1 MSHQRTN
8 KKIPTI
14 EEIQKEFE
22 DFVKRKYGGTVNF
35 TMAQARPDTTTTD
48 DTSTSPPEEK
58 TFDLKFDLKPKEVK
72 QYLDRY
78 VIKQDDA
85 KKALA
90 IAVCDHYNHV
100 REVHENPKAADTDY
114 SKQNIVMLGPTGVG
128 KTYLIRHIAKL
139 IGVPFVKADAT
150 RFSETGYVGANVDD
164 MIRDL
169 VTQADDDIELAQYGI
184 IYLDEVDK
192 IATPPNIIGRD
203 VSGRGVQIGLLK
215 LMEETEVDLRA
226 GYDAAS
232 QMQAMME
239 FQQKGKVE
247 KRIINTRHI
256 LFIISGAFNGLVE
269 IINKRMNQSTIG
281 FNATVKSQTELEDPF
296 QFVTPQDFIE
306 FGFEPELIGRL
317 PVHVIC
323 QNLSAD
329 DLYYILKHSEGSIV
343 RQYER
348 AFGAY
353 GIEVVFSDAGL
364 HQIAESAHAQETGAR
379 ALMTVCDAGLHQIAE
394 GAYAQETGAR
404 ALMTVCE
411 KTLREYKFELPSSSI
426 REFVVTEAVVEDPVG
441 ELQRILEDADYN
453 VRQIVMRERVRRYE
467 ENFQIEHQ
475 MQIQFDDEA
484 TELLCQQAIDQ
495 DRAPKEICE
504 ELLQSYQHGLN
515 LIRQNTG
522 QSVFTFTKAVVDN
535 PDVMLERWIRDSY
548 AAKSKEEGKASEGDL

>member
-1 MSHQRTN
+1 MSNQTTN

-14 EEIQKEFE
+14 DEIQREFE
-22 DFVKRKYGGTVNF
+22 DFVKRKYGGTVNV
-35 TMAQARPDTTTTD
+35 TMSQMKPDTTKTD
-48 DTSTSPPEEK
+48 DTSTATPEK
-58 TFDLKFDLKPKEVK
+58 KSFDLKFDLKPKEVK

-100 REVHENPKAADTDY
+100 REAHENPKIADTDY
-114 SKQNIVMLGPTGVG
+114 SKQNVVMLGPTGVG
-128 KTYLIRHIAKL
+128 KTYLIRHIAQL

-239 FQQKGKVE
+239 FQQKGVVE

-256 LFIISGAFNGLVE
+256 LFIISGAFNGLKE
-269 IINKRMNQSTIG
+269 IINKRMNQSSIG

-296 QFVTPQDFIE
+296 QFVTPPDFIE

-317 PVHVIC
+317 PVHVVC

-329 DLYYILKHSEGSIV
+329 NLYYILKHSEGSII

-348 AFGAY
+348 AFRAY
-353 GIEVVFSDAGL
+353 GIEVLFSDEGL
-364 HQIAESAHAQETGAR
+364 R
-379 ALMTVCDAGLHQIAE
+379 RIAE
-394 GAYAQETGAR
+394 GAYVQQTGAR

-411 KTLREYKFELPSSSI
+411 KTLREYKFELPSANI
-426 REFVVTEAVVEDPVG
+426 REFVVTANVIENPAG
-441 ELQRILEDADYN
+441 ELQRILKDADYN
-453 VRQIVMRERVRRYE
+453 RQIVMRERVRRYE
-467 ENFQIEHQ
+467 EDFQNEHQ

-484 TELLCQQAIDQ
+484 TELLCQKAIDQ
-495 DRAPKEICE
+495 GRLPGEICE

-515 LIRQNTG
+515 LIKQNTG
-522 QSVFTFTKAVVDN
+522 QAVFTFTKTVVDN
-535 PDVMLERWIRDSY
+535 PDVMLERWIRNSY
-548 AAKSKEEGKASEGDL
+548 AAKSKEEEKASEEVPISASCD

>member
-1 MSHQRTN
+1 MSSQRLN

-35 TMAQARPDTTTTD
+35 TMSQAKPETTTTD
-48 DTSTSPPEEK
+48 DANDATPEK
-58 TFDLKFDLKPKEVK
+58 KSFDLKFDLKPKEVK

-100 REVHENPKAADTDY
+100 REVHENPKVADNDY
-114 SKQNIVMLGPTGVG
+114 SKQNVVMLGPTGVG

-226 GYDAAS
+226 GHDAAS

-239 FQQKGKVE
+239 FQQKGVVE
-247 KRIINTRHI
+247 KHIINTRHI
-256 LFIISGAFNGLVE
+256 LFIISGAFNGLKE
-269 IINKRMNQSTIG
+269 IINKRMNQSNIG
-281 FNATVKSQTELEDPF
+281 FNATVKSQTELGDPF

-317 PVHVIC
+317 PVHVVC

-329 DLYYILKHSEGSIV
+329 DLYHVLKNSEGSIV

-348 AFGAY
+348 AFEAY
-353 GIEVVFSDAGL
+353 EIEVLFADKGL
-364 HQIAESAHAQETGAR
+364 RRIAEE
-379 ALMTVCDAGLHQIAE
+379 
-394 GAYAQETGAR
+394 AYLQETGAR

-426 REFVVTEAVVEDPVG
+426 REFVVTEKVIEDPVG
-441 ELQRILEDADYN
+441 ELQRILADPEYN
-453 VRQIVMRERVRRYE
+453 RHIVMHERVRRYE
-467 ENFQIEHQ
+467 EEFQHEHH
-475 MQIQFDDEA
+475 MHIQFDDEA
-484 TELLCQQAIDQ
+484 TQLLCQNAIDQ
-495 DRAPKEICE
+495 GRTPREICE

-515 LIRQNTG
+515 LIKQNTG
-522 QSVFTFTKAVVDN
+522 QSTFNFTKAVVDN
-535 PDVMLERWIRDSY
+535 PDVMLERWIRKSY
-548 AAKSKEEGKASEGDL
+548 AAKSKEEEKVSKGDL

>member
-1 MSHQRTN
+1 MSNQRIN

-35 TMAQARPDTTTTD
+35 TMSQAQPETTTAD
-48 DTSTSPPEEK
+48 DTNPPTPEKK
-58 TFDLKFDLKPKEVK
+58 TFNLKFDLKPKEVK

-100 REVHENPKAADTDY
+100 REVHENPTVADTDY
-114 SKQNIVMLGPTGVG
+114 SKQNVVMLGPTGVG

-169 VTQADDDIELAQYGI
+169 VTQADDNIELAQYGI

-226 GYDAAS
+226 GYDAVS

-239 FQQKGKVE
+239 FQQKGVVE

-256 LFIISGAFNGLVE
+256 LFIISGAFNGLKE
-269 IINKRMNQSTIG
+269 IINKRVNQSNIG
-281 FNATVKSQTELEDPF
+281 FNATVKSQTELGDPF
-296 QFVTPQDFIE
+296 QLVTPQDFIE

-317 PVHVIC
+317 PVHVVC
-323 QNLSAD
+323 QNLAAA
-329 DLYYILKHSEGSIV
+329 DLYHILKHSEGSII

-353 GIEVVFSDAGL
+353 GIEVLFSDKGL
-364 HQIAESAHAQETGAR
+364 HRIAEQ
-379 ALMTVCDAGLHQIAE
+379 
-394 GAYAQETGAR
+394 AYIQGTGAR

-426 REFVVTEAVVEDPVG
+426 REFVVTEKVIGNPAD
-441 ELQRILEDADYN
+441 ELQQMLEDADYN
-453 VRQIVMRERVRRYE
+453 RQIVMHERVRRYE
-467 ENFQIEHQ
+467 EEFQREHQ

-484 TELLCQQAIDQ
+484 TEFLCHKAIHQ
-495 DRAPKEICE
+495 GRAPKQICE

-515 LIRQNTG
+515 LIKQNTG
-522 QSVFTFTKAVVDN
+522 QSVFTFTKAVVDD
-535 PDVMLERWIRDSY
+535 PDVTLEHWIRDSY
-548 AAKSKEEGKASEGDL
+548 AAKSKEDRKVLNKDL

>member
-1 MSHQRTN
+1 MQTPPPL
-8 KKIPTI
+8 KK
-14 EEIQKEFE
+14 Q
-22 DFVKRKYGGTVNF
+22 
-35 TMAQARPDTTTTD
+35 
-48 DTSTSPPEEK
+48 

-100 REVHENPKAADTDY
+100 REVHENPKVADTDY
-114 SKQNIVMLGPTGVG
+114 SKQNVVMLGPTGVG

-247 KRIINTRHI
+247 KRIIKYA
-256 LFIISGAFNGLVE
+256 SY
-269 IINKRMNQSTIG
+269 
-281 FNATVKSQTELEDPF
+281 PF
-296 QFVTPQDFIE
+296 
-306 FGFEPELIGRL
+306 
-317 PVHVIC
+317 
-323 QNLSAD
+323 
-329 DLYYILKHSEGSIV
+329 YY
-343 RQYER
+343 
-348 AFGAY
+348 
-353 GIEVVFSDAGL
+353 
-364 HQIAESAHAQETGAR
+364 
-379 ALMTVCDAGLHQIAE
+379 
-394 GAYAQETGAR
+394 
-404 ALMTVCE
+404 
-411 KTLREYKFELPSSSI
+411 
-426 REFVVTEAVVEDPVG
+426 
-441 ELQRILEDADYN
+441 
-453 VRQIVMRERVRRYE
+453 
-467 ENFQIEHQ
+467 
-475 MQIQFDDEA
+475 
-484 TELLCQQAIDQ
+484 
-495 DRAPKEICE
+495 
-504 ELLQSYQHGLN
+504 
-515 LIRQNTG
+515 
-522 QSVFTFTKAVVDN
+522 
-535 PDVMLERWIRDSY
+535 
-548 AAKSKEEGKASEGDL
+548 